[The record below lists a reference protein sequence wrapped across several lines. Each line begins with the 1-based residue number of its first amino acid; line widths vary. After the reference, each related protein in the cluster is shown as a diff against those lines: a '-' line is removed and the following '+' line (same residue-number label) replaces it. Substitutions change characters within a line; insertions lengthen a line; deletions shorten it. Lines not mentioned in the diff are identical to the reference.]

1 MKGIKKHKKSIAI
14 SISKTTSIKK
24 NYIDFLSLIL
34 IFDIV

>member
-14 SISKTTSIKK
+14 SISKQLQSKRITLI
-24 NYIDFLSLIL
+24 LSLIL